1 MNGQNSIRDFIAFP
15 KNNQGRDMM
24 IDSPSP
30 INDEQMGELYL
41 NSTVED
47 GD

>member
-24 IDSPSP
+24 IEAPSP
-30 INDEQMGELYL
+30 VADEQLNELRL
-41 NSTVED
+41 IIKPE
-47 GD
+47 